1 MLRKIKQKWSS
12 IPAISI
18 NRTITFRL
26 NSLNTQKTTTYVV
39 YIIKS
44 YPASGIADLSWFWLS
59 CSKDSPASDIAD
71 LSWFWLSCFK
81 SSPASGRADPSWF
94 WLSCLCA
101 LCYLLPKTF
110 ILFDFSICWLWTH
123 LMMVI
128 PESRH
133 AD

>member
-81 SSPASGRADPSWF
+81 SSPTSGIAD
-94 WLSCLCA
+94 CG
-101 LCYLLPKTF
+101 
-110 ILFDFSICWLWTH
+110 
-123 LMMVI
+123 
-128 PESRH
+128 
-133 AD
+133 